1 MFGAD
6 EQVLQAMLFIN
17 GQIAA
22 LLVAEFVQKKRR
34 FVQETAVDGVVLREM
49 LVPAAVVR
57 RERG

>member
-1 MFGAD
+1 MRFALHRRTNEGG
-6 EQVLQAMLFIN
+6 LIN
-17 GQIAA
+17 AQIAA